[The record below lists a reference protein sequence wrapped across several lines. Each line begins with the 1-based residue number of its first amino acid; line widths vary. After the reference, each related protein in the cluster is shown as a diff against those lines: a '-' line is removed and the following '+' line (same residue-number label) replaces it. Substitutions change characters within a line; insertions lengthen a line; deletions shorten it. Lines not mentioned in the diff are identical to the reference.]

1 MNIKIGIIG
10 AIVMLFTVALYALL
24 NFEWL
29 VLHTWSLVFTLL
41 AQIVFFGGLIAIS
54 FFEQSHNK
62 VFLRSGL
69 TSALFLYL
77 MATISAT
84 NVFTWIFSISVN
96 IFVLINLGIIAFFA
110 VVFVAVLAFSKR
122 LAAVDAKSHD
132 AVHETKAKRGGF

>member
-1 MNIKIGIIG
+1 MNMKVGIIG
-10 AIVMLFTVALYALL
+10 AIVMLFTVALFALL
-24 NFEWL
+24 SFEWL

-41 AQIVFFGGLIAIS
+41 AQIVFFGGLVAIS

-62 VFLRSGL
+62 VFFRSGL

-77 MATISAT
+77 MATILVT
-84 NVFTWIFSISVN
+84 NVFTWMFPLSIN

-110 VVFVAVLAFSKR
+110 VILVAVLAFSKR
-122 LAAVDAKSHD
+122 LATVDAKSHD